1 MLVKVNA
8 RLVDPDG
15 VGPLEGLTAEL
26 LDKDVLSTDSL
37 ATARVSADGR
47 VEFLFDLD
55 KANNLD
61 SLGEI
66 WPDLFVQVRD
76 AAGAV
81 VFRSQVMPNVRF
93 LVPDRTTTAP
103 RTTIDVDF
111 PRAIDR

>member
-8 RLVDPDG
+8 RLVDPAG
-15 VGPLEGLTAEL
+15 VGTLEGLTAEL
-26 LDKDVLSTDSL
+26 FDQDVLSDDSL

-61 SLGEI
+61 SLGEV
-66 WPDLFVQVRD
+66 WPDLFVKVRD

-81 VFRSQVMPNVRF
+81 IFRSQVMSNVRF
-93 LVPDRTTTAP
+93 LVPDPTTAAI
-103 RTTIDVDF
+103 RTTIDLDF
-111 PRAIDR
+111 PRAVDG